1 MLTVEG
7 SRKAPGLKFAVVV
20 SKFNDFVTDR
30 LQTGALEG
38 LESAGVLRDDV
49 CVIKVP
55 GAFEIPVAAL
65 RLAESGRFSGIVC
78 LGSLIKGDT
87 LHFEYIAEATMQ
99 GIMDVALAS
108 ALPITCGVLTTTTE
122 QQAVDRSVPGP
133 DNKGRDAALAA
144 IEMVALFAQ
153 QPFAADE
160 AAT

>member
-1 MLTVEG
+1 M
-7 SRKAPGLKFAVVV
+7 SARFAVIV
-20 SKFNDFVTDR
+20 SRFNAGITEG
-30 LQTGALEG
+30 LLAGALEAFT
-38 LESAGVLRDDV
+38 ESGIATQALTVVR
-49 CVIKVP
+49 VP

-87 LHFEYIAEATMQ
+87 LHFEYIAEATMR

-122 QQAVDRSVPGP
+122 QQAVERSVPGP

-160 AAT
+160 DAT